1 MSHIQDQIK
10 FYTTQFP
17 SHVKLLAVSKTKPV
31 QDLQE
36 AYAAGQRIFGENYV
50 QELVEKQAQLPT
62 DIEWHFIGNLQSNKV
77 KYIAPFV
84 TLIHGVNSISTLK
97 EIDKQAKKLNKQIE
111 ILLQLHVATEESKFG
126 FSEEEVLEIASQKE
140 LYSSINFRGV
150 MGMASFTEDQA
161 LIRREFQEVSRIFSL
176 LKPLFGERFNEISM
190 GMSGD
195 WEIAVEEGSTLVRIG
210 SAIFG
215 SR

>member
-10 FYTTQFP
+10 FYTNQFP
-17 SHVKLLAVSKTKPV
+17 SHVKLVAVSKTKPV
-31 QDLQE
+31 EDLQE
-36 AYAAGQRIFGENYV
+36 AYACGQRIFGENYV
-50 QELVEKQAQLPT
+50 QELVDKQAQLPT

-84 TLIHGVNSISTLK
+84 ALIHGVNSISTLK
-97 EIDKQAKKLNKQIE
+97 EIDKQAKKLNKQID

-126 FSEEEVLEIASQKE
+126 FSEDEVLEIAAQRE
-140 LYSSINFRGV
+140 VYSNVNFRGV

-161 LIRREFQEVSRIFSL
+161 LIRKEFQEVNRIFSL
-176 LKPLFGERFNEISM
+176 LKPLFGEKFNEISM

>member
-1 MSHIQDQIK
+1 
-10 FYTTQFP
+10 
-17 SHVKLLAVSKTKPV
+17 
-31 QDLQE
+31 
-36 AYAAGQRIFGENYV
+36 
-50 QELVEKQAQLPT
+50 
-62 DIEWHFIGNLQSNKV
+62 LQSNKV

-84 TLIHGVNSISTLK
+84 ALIHGVNSISTLK

-140 LYSSINFRGV
+140 LYSNVNFRGV

-161 LIRREFQEVSRIFSL
+161 LIRKEFQEVNRIFSL
-176 LKPLFGERFNEISM
+176 LKPLCGENFNEISM

>member
-10 FYTTQFP
+10 FYTNQFP
-17 SHVKLLAVSKTKPV
+17 SHVKLVAVSKTKPV

-50 QELVEKQAQLPT
+50 QELVDKHTQLPT

-84 TLIHGVNSISTLK
+84 ALIHGVNSISTLK

-140 LYSSINFRGV
+140 SYSNVNFRGV
-150 MGMASFTEDQA
+150 MGMASFTEDQS
-161 LIRREFQEVSRIFSL
+161 LIRKEFQEVNRIFSL
-176 LKPLFGERFNEISM
+176 LKPLFGENFNEISM

>member
-10 FYTTQFP
+10 FYTNQFP
-17 SHVKLLAVSKTKPV
+17 SHVKLVAVSKTKPV

-36 AYAAGQRIFGENYV
+36 AYAAGQRILGENYV
-50 QELVEKQAQLPT
+50 QELVDKQAQLPT

-84 TLIHGVNSISTLK
+84 ALIHGVNSISTLK

-126 FSEEEVLEIASQKE
+126 FSEEEVLEIAAQKE
-140 LYSSINFRGV
+140 VYSNVNFRGV
-150 MGMASFTEDQA
+150 MGMSSFTEDQT
-161 LIRREFQEVSRIFSL
+161 LIRKEFQEVNRIFSL
-176 LKPLFGERFNEISM
+176 LKPLFGENLNEISM

>member
-10 FYTTQFP
+10 FYTAQFP
-17 SHVKLLAVSKTKPV
+17 SHVKLVAVSKTKPV

-50 QELVEKQAQLPT
+50 QELVDKQAQLPT

-84 TLIHGVNSISTLK
+84 ALIHGVNSISTLK

-140 LYSSINFRGV
+140 SYSNVNFRGV
-150 MGMASFTEDQA
+150 MGMASFTEDQS
-161 LIRREFQEVSRIFSL
+161 LIRKEFQEVNRIFSL
-176 LKPLFGERFNEISM
+176 LKPLLGEAFNEIST

-195 WEIAVEEGSTLVRIG
+195 WKIAVEEGSTLVRIG

>member
-10 FYTTQFP
+10 FYTSQFP
-17 SHVKLLAVSKTKPV
+17 SYVRLVAVSKTKPV

-36 AYAAGQRIFGENYV
+36 AYAAGQRVFGENYV
-50 QELVEKQAQLPT
+50 QELVDKHEQLPT
-62 DIEWHFIGNLQSNKV
+62 DIQWHFIGNLQSNKV

-84 TLIHGVNSISTLK
+84 ALIHGVNSISTLK
-97 EIDKQAKKLNKQIE
+97 EIDKQAKKLNKHID

-126 FSEEEVLEIASQKE
+126 FSEEEVLEIASHKE
-140 LYSSINFRGV
+140 LYSNVNFRGV
-150 MGMASFTEDQA
+150 MGMASFTEDQT
-161 LIRREFQEVSRIFSL
+161 LIRKEFQEVHRIFSL
-176 LKPLFGERFNEISM
+176 LKQHFGESFNEISM

-195 WEIAVEEGSTLVRIG
+195 WQIAVEEGSTLVRIG

>member
-10 FYTTQFP
+10 FYTAQFP
-17 SHVKLLAVSKTKPV
+17 SHVKLVAVSKTKPV

-50 QELVEKQAQLPT
+50 QELVDKQAQLPT

-84 TLIHGVNSISTLK
+84 ALIHGVNSISTLK

-126 FSEEEVLEIASQKE
+126 FSEEEVLEIASKKE
-140 LYSSINFRGV
+140 LYSNVNFRGV
-150 MGMASFTEDQA
+150 MGMASFTEDQS
-161 LIRREFQEVSRIFSL
+161 LIRKEFQEVNRIFSL
-176 LKPLFGERFNEISM
+176 LKPLFGEAFNEISM

>member
-1 MSHIQDQIK
+1 MSNIESQIK
-10 FYTTQFP
+10 FYTEKFP
-17 SHVKLLAVSKTKPV
+17 SHVKLVAVSKTKPASDV
-31 QDLQE
+31 QS
-36 AYAAGQRIFGENYV
+36 AYNAGQRIFGENYV
-50 QELVEKQAQLPT
+50 QELVDKHEHLPT
-62 DIEWHFIGNLQSNKV
+62 DIQWHFIGNLQSNKV

-84 TLIHGVNSISTLK
+84 ALIHGVNSISTLK
-97 EIDKQAKKLNKQIE
+97 EIDKQAKKLNKHID

-140 LYSSINFRGV
+140 LYSNVSFRGV

-161 LIRREFQEVSRIFSL
+161 LIRKEFQEVNRIFSM
-176 LKPLFGERFNEISM
+176 LKSHFGESFNEISM

-195 WEIAVEEGSTLVRIG
+195 WKIAIEEGSTLVRIG

>member
-1 MSHIQDQIK
+1 MSNIESQIK
-10 FYTTQFP
+10 FYAEQFQ
-17 SHVKLLAVSKTKPV
+17 SHVKLVAVSKTKPV

-36 AYAAGQRIFGENYV
+36 AYACGQRIFGENYV
-50 QELVEKQAQLPT
+50 QELVEKHEQRPA
-62 DIEWHFIGNLQSNKV
+62 DIQWHFIGNLQSNKV

-84 TLIHGVNSISTLK
+84 ALIHGVNSISTLK
-97 EIDKQAKKLNKQIE
+97 EIDKQAKKLNKHID

-140 LYSSINFRGV
+140 LYSNVNFRGV

-161 LIRREFQEVSRIFSL
+161 LIRKEFQEVNRIFSV
-176 LKPLFGERFNEISM
+176 LKSNFGESFNEISM

-195 WEIAVEEGSTLVRIG
+195 WKIAVEEGSTLVRIG

>member
-10 FYTTQFP
+10 FYTAQFP
-17 SHVKLLAVSKTKPV
+17 SHVKLVAVSKTKPV
-31 QDLQE
+31 EDLQE
-36 AYAAGQRIFGENYV
+36 AYTCGQRIFGENYV
-50 QELVEKQAQLPT
+50 QELVDKQALLPT

-84 TLIHGVNSISTLK
+84 ALIHGVNSISTLK

-126 FSEEEVLEIASQKE
+126 FSEEEVLEIALQKE
-140 LYSSINFRGV
+140 LYSNVNFRGV
-150 MGMASFTEDQA
+150 MGMASFTEDQE
-161 LIRREFQEVSRIFSL
+161 LIRKEFQEVNRIFSL
-176 LKPLFGERFNEISM
+176 LKIHFGESFNEISM

>member
-10 FYTTQFP
+10 FYTNQFP
-17 SHVKLLAVSKTKPV
+17 SHVKLVAVSKTKPV

-50 QELVEKQAQLPT
+50 QELVDKHTQLPT

-84 TLIHGVNSISTLK
+84 AFIHGVNSISTLK

-140 LYSSINFRGV
+140 SYSNVNFRGV
-150 MGMASFTEDQA
+150 MGMASFTEDQS
-161 LIRREFQEVSRIFSL
+161 LIRKEFQEVNRIFSL
-176 LKPLFGERFNEISM
+176 LKPLFGENFNEISM

>member
-10 FYTTQFP
+10 FYTAQFP
-17 SHVKLLAVSKTKPV
+17 SHVKLVAVSKTKPV
-31 QDLQE
+31 EDLQE
-36 AYAAGQRIFGENYV
+36 AYSCGQRIFGENYV
-50 QELVEKQAQLPT
+50 QELVDKHEQLPT

-84 TLIHGVNSISTLK
+84 ALIHGVNSISTLK

-140 LYSSINFRGV
+140 LYSNVNFRGV

-161 LIRREFQEVSRIFSL
+161 LIRKEFQEVNRIFSL
-176 LKPLFGERFNEISM
+176 LKSHFGESFNEISM

>member
-1 MSHIQDQIK
+1 MSNIQDQIK
-10 FYTTQFP
+10 LYTAQFP
-17 SHVKLLAVSKTKPV
+17 SHVKLVAVSKTKPV

-36 AYAAGQRIFGENYV
+36 AYAAGQRVFGENYV
-50 QELVEKQAQLPT
+50 QELVDKHEQLPT
-62 DIEWHFIGNLQSNKV
+62 DIQWHFIGNLQSNKV

-84 TLIHGVNSISTLK
+84 ALIHGVNSISTLK
-97 EIDKQAKKLNKQIE
+97 EIDKQAKKLNKHID

-126 FSEEEVLEIASQKE
+126 FSEEEVLEIAVQKD
-140 LYSSINFRGV
+140 LYSNVNFRGV

-161 LIRREFQEVSRIFSL
+161 LIRKEFQEVNRIFSL
-176 LKPLFGERFNEISM
+176 LKLHFGESFNEISM

-195 WEIAVEEGSTLVRIG
+195 WQIAVEEGSNLVRIG

-215 SR
+215 RR

>member
-1 MSHIQDQIK
+1 MSTIEDQIK
-10 FYTTQFP
+10 FYTEQF
-17 SHVKLLAVSKTKPV
+17 STHVKLVAVSKTKPAS
-31 QDLQE
+31 DLQL
-36 AYAAGQRIFGENYV
+36 AYDAGQRVFGENYV
-50 QELVEKQAQLPT
+50 QELVDKHEHLPT
-62 DIEWHFIGNLQSNKV
+62 DIQWHFIGNLQSNKV

-84 TLIHGVNSISTLK
+84 ALIHGVNSISTLK

-126 FSEEEVLEIASQKE
+126 FSESEVLEIASQKE
-140 LYSSINFRGV
+140 LYSNVNFRGV
-150 MGMASFTEDQA
+150 MGMASFTEDQS
-161 LIRREFQEVSRIFSL
+161 LIRKEFQEVNRIFSL
-176 LKPLFGERFNEISM
+176 LKPLFGEGFNEIST

-195 WEIAVEEGSTLVRIG
+195 WKIAVEEGSTLVRIG

>member
-1 MSHIQDQIK
+1 MSHIESQIK
-10 FYTTQFP
+10 FYNQQFP
-17 SHVKLLAVSKTKPV
+17 SHVKLVAVSKTKPASDV
-31 QDLQE
+31 QL
-36 AYAAGQRIFGENYV
+36 AYNAGQRLFGENYV
-50 QELVEKQAQLPT
+50 QELVDKHEQLPT
-62 DIEWHFIGNLQSNKV
+62 DIQWHFIGNLQSNKV

-84 TLIHGVNSISTLK
+84 ALIHGVNSISTLK

-140 LYSSINFRGV
+140 MYSNVNFRGV
-150 MGMASFTEDQA
+150 MGMASFTEDLA
-161 LIRREFQEVSRIFSL
+161 LIRKEFQEVNRIFSL
-176 LKPLFGERFNEISM
+176 LKWHFGESFNEISM

-195 WEIAVEEGSTLVRIG
+195 WQIAVEEGSTLVRIG

>member
-10 FYTTQFP
+10 FYTKQFP
-17 SHVKLLAVSKTKPV
+17 SYVKLVAVSKTKPL
-31 QDLQE
+31 QDLQD
-36 AYAAGQRIFGENYV
+36 AFAAGQRIFGENYV
-50 QELVEKQAQLPT
+50 QELVDKQAQLPT

-84 TLIHGVNSISTLK
+84 ALIHGVNSISTLK
-97 EIDKQAKKLNKQIE
+97 EIDKQAKKLNKHIA

-126 FSEEEVLEIASQKE
+126 FSESEVLEIAAQKE
-140 LYSSINFRGV
+140 LYSNVNFRGV
-150 MGMASFTEDQA
+150 MGMASFTEDQS
-161 LIRREFQEVSRIFSL
+161 LIRKEFQEVNRIFSL
-176 LKPLFGERFNEISM
+176 LKPLFVEGFNEIST

-195 WEIAVEEGSTLVRIG
+195 WKIAVEEGSTLVRIG

>member
-1 MSHIQDQIK
+1 MSNIESQIK
-10 FYTTQFP
+10 FYTEQFP
-17 SHVKLLAVSKTKPV
+17 AHVKLVAVSKTKPAS
-31 QDLQE
+31 DLE
-36 AYAAGQRIFGENYV
+36 LAYNAGQRIFGENYV
-50 QELVEKQAQLPT
+50 QELVDKHEQLPT
-62 DIEWHFIGNLQSNKV
+62 DIQWHFIGNLQSNKV

-84 TLIHGVNSISTLK
+84 ALIHGVNSISTLK
-97 EIDKQAKKLNKQIE
+97 EIDKQAKKLNKHID

-126 FSEEEVLEIASQKE
+126 FSEQEVLEIASQKE
-140 LYSSINFRGV
+140 LYSNVNFRGV

-161 LIRREFQEVSRIFSL
+161 LIRKEFQEVNRIFSL
-176 LKPLFGERFNEISM
+176 LKPLFGEKFNEISM

>member
-10 FYTTQFP
+10 FYTAQFP
-17 SHVKLLAVSKTKPV
+17 SHVKLVAVSKTKPAS
-31 QDLQE
+31 DLE
-36 AYAAGQRIFGENYV
+36 LAYNAGQRVFGENYV
-50 QELVEKQAQLPT
+50 QELVDKHEQLPT
-62 DIEWHFIGNLQSNKV
+62 DIQWHFIGNLQSNKV

-84 TLIHGVNSISTLK
+84 ALIHGVNSISTLK
-97 EIDKQAKKLNKQIE
+97 EIDKQAKKLNKHID

-126 FSEEEVLEIASQKE
+126 FSEEEVLEFASQKE
-140 LYSSINFRGV
+140 LYSNVNFRGV

-161 LIRREFQEVSRIFSL
+161 LIRKEFQEVNRIFSL
-176 LKPLFGERFNEISM
+176 LKSHFGESFNEISM

-195 WEIAVEEGSTLVRIG
+195 WKIAVEEGSTLVRIG

>member
-10 FYTTQFP
+10 FYTNQFP
-17 SHVKLLAVSKTKPV
+17 SHVKLVAVSKTKPV

-50 QELVEKQAQLPT
+50 QELVDKQAQLPT
-62 DIEWHFIGNLQSNKV
+62 DIQWHFIGNLQSNKV

-84 TLIHGVNSISTLK
+84 ALIHGVNSISTLK

-140 LYSSINFRGV
+140 LYSNVNFRGV
-150 MGMASFTEDQA
+150 MGMASFTEDQS
-161 LIRREFQEVSRIFSL
+161 LIRKEFQVVNRIFSL
-176 LKPLFGERFNEISM
+176 LKQLFGENFNEISM

>member
-10 FYTTQFP
+10 FYTNQFP
-17 SHVKLLAVSKTKPV
+17 SHVKLVAVSKTKPV

-50 QELVEKQAQLPT
+50 QELVDKQAQLPA

-84 TLIHGVNSISTLK
+84 ALIHGVNSISTLK

-140 LYSSINFRGV
+140 SYSNVNFRGV
-150 MGMASFTEDQA
+150 MGMASFTEDQS
-161 LIRREFQEVSRIFSL
+161 LIRKEFQEVNRIFSL
-176 LKPLFGERFNEISM
+176 LKPFFGEAFNEISM

>member
-10 FYTTQFP
+10 FYTNQFP
-17 SHVKLLAVSKTKPV
+17 SHVKLVAVSKTKPV

-50 QELVEKQAQLPT
+50 QELVDKQAQLPS

-84 TLIHGVNSISTLK
+84 ALIHGVNSISTLK

-140 LYSSINFRGV
+140 LYSNVNLRGV
-150 MGMASFTEDQA
+150 MGMASFTEDQS
-161 LIRREFQEVSRIFSL
+161 LIRKEFQEVNRIFSL
-176 LKPLFGERFNEISM
+176 LKPLFGEAFNEISM

>member
-10 FYTTQFP
+10 FYTNQFP
-17 SHVKLLAVSKTKPV
+17 SHVKLVAVSKTKPV

-50 QELVEKQAQLPT
+50 QELVDKQAQLPT

-84 TLIHGVNSISTLK
+84 ALIHGVNSISTLK

-140 LYSSINFRGV
+140 SYSNVNFRGV
-150 MGMASFTEDQA
+150 MGMASFTEDQS
-161 LIRREFQEVSRIFSL
+161 LIRKEFQEVNRIFSM
-176 LKPLFGERFNEISM
+176 LKPLFGEAFNEISM

>member
-10 FYTTQFP
+10 FYTAQFP
-17 SHVKLLAVSKTKPV
+17 SHVKLVAVSKTKPV
-31 QDLQE
+31 EDLQE
-36 AYAAGQRIFGENYV
+36 AYACGQRIFGENYV
-50 QELVEKQAQLPT
+50 QELVDKQAQLPT

-84 TLIHGVNSISTLK
+84 ALIHGVNSISTLK

-140 LYSSINFRGV
+140 LCSNVNFRGV
-150 MGMASFTEDQA
+150 MGMASFTEDQS
-161 LIRREFQEVSRIFSL
+161 LIRKEFQEVNRIFSL
-176 LKPLFGERFNEISM
+176 LKPLFGEGFNEISM

>member
-10 FYTTQFP
+10 FYTNQFP
-17 SHVKLLAVSKTKPV
+17 SHVKLVAVSKTKPV

-36 AYAAGQRIFGENYV
+36 AYAAGQRILGENYV
-50 QELVEKQAQLPT
+50 QELVDKQAQLPT

-84 TLIHGVNSISTLK
+84 ALIHGVNSISTLK

-126 FSEEEVLEIASQKE
+126 FSEEEVLEIAAQKE
-140 LYSSINFRGV
+140 VYSNVNFRGV
-150 MGMASFTEDQA
+150 MGMASFTEDQS
-161 LIRREFQEVSRIFSL
+161 LVRKEFQEVHRIFSL
-176 LKPLFGERFNEISM
+176 LKPLFGEAFNEISM

>member
-1 MSHIQDQIK
+1 MSHIQEQIK
-10 FYTTQFP
+10 YYISQFP
-17 SHVKLLAVSKTKPV
+17 SHVRLVAVSKTKPV

-36 AYAAGQRIFGENYV
+36 AYAAGQRVFGENYV
-50 QELVEKQAQLPT
+50 QELVDKQAQLPT

-84 TLIHGVNSISTLK
+84 ALIHGVNSISTLK

-111 ILLQLHVATEESKFG
+111 ILLQLHVATEDSKFG
-126 FSEEEVLEIASQKE
+126 FSEEEVLEIASHKE
-140 LYSSINFRGV
+140 LYSNVNFHGV
-150 MGMASFTEDQA
+150 MGMASFTEDQT
-161 LIRREFQEVSRIFSL
+161 LIRKEFQEVSRIFSV
-176 LKPLFGERFNEISM
+176 LKPIFGESFNEISM

>member
-10 FYTTQFP
+10 FYTSQFP
-17 SHVKLLAVSKTKPV
+17 SYVKLVAVSKTKPV

-36 AYAAGQRIFGENYV
+36 AYAVGQRVFGENYV
-50 QELVEKQAQLPT
+50 QELVDKHRQLPT
-62 DIEWHFIGNLQSNKV
+62 DIQWHFIGNLQSNKV

-84 TLIHGVNSISTLK
+84 ALIHGVNSISTLK
-97 EIDKQAKKLNKQIE
+97 EIDKQAKKLNKHID

-126 FSEEEVLEIASQKE
+126 FSEEEVLEIASHKE
-140 LYSSINFRGV
+140 LYTNVNFRGV
-150 MGMASFTEDQA
+150 MGMASFTEDQS
-161 LIRREFQEVSRIFSL
+161 LIRKEFQEVNRIFSL
-176 LKPLFGERFNEISM
+176 LKSHFGESFNEISM

-195 WEIAVEEGSTLVRIG
+195 WQIAVEEGSTLVRIG

>member
-1 MSHIQDQIK
+1 MSHIQGQIK
-10 FYTTQFP
+10 FYTSKFP
-17 SHVKLLAVSKTKPV
+17 SHVKLVAVSKTKPV

-50 QELVEKQAQLPT
+50 QELVDKQAQLPS

-84 TLIHGVNSISTLK
+84 ALIHGVNSISTLK

-111 ILLQLHVATEESKFG
+111 ILLQLHVAIEESKFG
-126 FSEEEVLEIASQKE
+126 FSEIEVLEIAAQKE
-140 LYSSINFRGV
+140 LYSNVSFRGV
-150 MGMASFTEDQA
+150 MGMASFTEDKS
-161 LIRREFQEVSRIFSL
+161 LIRKEFQEVNRIFSL
-176 LKPLFGERFNEISM
+176 LKPLFGEGFNEISM

>member
-1 MSHIQDQIK
+1 
-10 FYTTQFP
+10 
-17 SHVKLLAVSKTKPV
+17 VKLVAVSKTKPV
-31 QDLQE
+31 EDLQE
-36 AYAAGQRIFGENYV
+36 AYACGQRIFGENYV
-50 QELVEKQAQLPT
+50 QELVDKQALLPT

-84 TLIHGVNSISTLK
+84 ALIHGVNSISTLK

-140 LYSSINFRGV
+140 FYSNVNFRGV
-150 MGMASFTEDQA
+150 MGMASFTEDQS
-161 LIRREFQEVSRIFSL
+161 LIRKEFREVNRIFSL

>member
-10 FYTTQFP
+10 FYTAQFP
-17 SHVKLLAVSKTKPV
+17 SHVKLVAVSKTKPV
-31 QDLQE
+31 EDLQE
-36 AYAAGQRIFGENYV
+36 AYTCGQRIFGENYV
-50 QELVEKQAQLPT
+50 QELVDKQALLPT

-84 TLIHGVNSISTLK
+84 ALIHGVNSISTLK
-97 EIDKQAKKLNKQIE
+97 EIDKQAKKLNKHID

-126 FSEEEVLEIASQKE
+126 FSEVEVLEIATQKE
-140 LYSSINFRGV
+140 LYSNVNFRGV

-161 LIRREFQEVSRIFSL
+161 LIRKEFQEVNRIFSL
-176 LKPLFGERFNEISM
+176 LKIHFGESFNEISM

-195 WEIAVEEGSTLVRIG
+195 WQIAVEEGSTLVRIG

>member
-1 MSHIQDQIK
+1 MSNIESQIK
-10 FYTTQFP
+10 FYNEQFP
-17 SHVKLLAVSKTKPV
+17 SHVKLVAVSKTKPASDV
-31 QDLQE
+31 QL
-36 AYAAGQRIFGENYV
+36 AYNAGQRVFGENYV
-50 QELVEKQAQLPT
+50 QELVDKHEQLPT
-62 DIEWHFIGNLQSNKV
+62 DIQWHFIGNLQSNKV

-84 TLIHGVNSISTLK
+84 ALIHGVNSISTLK
-97 EIDKQAKKLNKQIE
+97 EIDKQAKKLNKHID

-140 LYSSINFRGV
+140 LYSNVNFRGV

-161 LIRREFQEVSRIFSL
+161 LIRKEFQEVHLIFSV
-176 LKPLFGERFNEISM
+176 LKSHFGESFNEISM

-195 WEIAVEEGSTLVRIG
+195 WQIAVEEGSTLVRIG

>member
-1 MSHIQDQIK
+1 MSHIQGQIK
-10 FYTTQFP
+10 FYTAQFP
-17 SHVKLLAVSKTKPV
+17 SHVKLVAVSKTKPV
-31 QDLQE
+31 EDLQE
-36 AYAAGQRIFGENYV
+36 AYACGQRIFGENYV
-50 QELVEKQAQLPT
+50 QELVDKQAQLPS

-84 TLIHGVNSISTLK
+84 ALIHGVNSISTLK
-97 EIDKQAKKLNKQIE
+97 EIDKQAKKLNKHID

-126 FSEEEVLEIASQKE
+126 FSEEEVLEIAAQKE
-140 LYSSINFRGV
+140 LYANVNFRGV
-150 MGMASFTEDQA
+150 MGMASFTEDQT
-161 LIRREFQEVSRIFSL
+161 LIRKEFQVVNRIFSL
-176 LKPLFGERFNEISM
+176 LKPLFGENFNEISM

>member
-1 MSHIQDQIK
+1 MSNIESQIK
-10 FYTTQFP
+10 FYTDQFP
-17 SHVKLLAVSKTKPV
+17 SYVKLVAVSKTKPAS
-31 QDLQE
+31 DLQL
-36 AYAAGQRIFGENYV
+36 AYNAGQRVFGENYV
-50 QELVEKQAQLPT
+50 QELVDKHEQLPT
-62 DIEWHFIGNLQSNKV
+62 DIQWHFIGNLQSNKV

-84 TLIHGVNSISTLK
+84 ALIHGVNSVSTLK

-140 LYSSINFRGV
+140 LYSNVNFRGV
-150 MGMASFTEDQA
+150 MGMASFTEDQS
-161 LIRREFQEVSRIFSL
+161 LIRKEFQEVNRIFSV
-176 LKPLFGERFNEISM
+176 LKSHFGESFNEISM

-195 WEIAVEEGSTLVRIG
+195 WKIAVEEGSTLVRIG